1 MTVEFSKKFLKDI
14 EKIHDNQLKDQ
25 LSEAIIVF
33 EAATNI
39 FEITNVKK
47 LKGHSE
53 AYRFRQGKYRI
64 GFYYDGSKVE
74 MERFVMRDK
83 IYNVFP

>member
-53 AYRFRQGKYRI
+53 AYRFRLGKYRI

>member
-33 EAATNI
+33 EAATNL

-53 AYRFRQGKYRI
+53 AYRFRLGKYRI

>member
-1 MTVEFSKKFLKDI
+1 M
-14 EKIHDNQLKDQ
+14 
-25 LSEAIIVF
+25 F

-53 AYRFRQGKYRI
+53 AYRFRLGKYRI